1 MLKKAGPFKYKRVRV
16 LPSDTHPTN
25 TRFYIMTD
33 QGNYWCPPF
42 KTAWI
47 TYPEDFEQC
56 LEINN
61 VFAVRL
67 DLELAAKCH
76 LDEPVDIDIGETIA
90 FQFDVP
96 MYTRKLPTGAK
107 GLQSDDGLCGSSGQH
122 RPKLQIVYGP
132 TGKLAISGMAGNY
145 RPTDDTK
152 RGHSMAELQRNSRP
166 TDKTL
171 PTRPSVDQDADAK
184 D

>member
-33 QGNYWCPPF
+33 RGNYWCPPF
-42 KTAWI
+42 KEAWI
-47 TYPEDFEQC
+47 TFPEEMTDC

-76 LDEPVDIDIGETIA
+76 LNESVDINIGETIA
-90 FQFDVP
+90 FSFNVP
-96 MYTRKLPTGAK
+96 MYTRKQSGSPSR
-107 GLQSDDGLCGSSGQH
+107 QESDDGVCGPTGQ
-122 RPKLQIVYGP
+122 RKSRLQFVYGP
-132 TGKLAISGMAGNY
+132 DGKLAIYGMAGNY

-152 RGHSMAELQRNSRP
+152 RTSSMAKLQRNSRP
-166 TDKTL
+166 TGETL
-171 PTRPSVDQDADAK
+171 PLRHREDPTPDAES
-184 D
+184 

>member
-33 QGNYWCPPF
+33 RGNFWCPPF
-42 KTAWI
+42 KEAWI
-47 TYPEDFEQC
+47 TFSELIEDC

-76 LDEPVDIDIGETIA
+76 LDAPVDIDIGETIA
-90 FQFDVP
+90 FQFNVP
-96 MYTRKLPTGAK
+96 MYTRKLSQCASGSESSNGVCGPAGQSRP
-107 GLQSDDGLCGSSGQH
+107 GL
-122 RPKLQIVYGP
+122 RFVYGQD
-132 TGKLAISGMAGNY
+132 GKLAISGMVGNY
-145 RPTDDTK
+145 RVTDDTK
-152 RGHSMAELQRNSRP
+152 RRHSVAKLLSQARP
-166 TDKTL
+166 TDKAL
-171 PTRPSVDQDADAK
+171 PVRPEK
-184 D
+184 DETPDIKD